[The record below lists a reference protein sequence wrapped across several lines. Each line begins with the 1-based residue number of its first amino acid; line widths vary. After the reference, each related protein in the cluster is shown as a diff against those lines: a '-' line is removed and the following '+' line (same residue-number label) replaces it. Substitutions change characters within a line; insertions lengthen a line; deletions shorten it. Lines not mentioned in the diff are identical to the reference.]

1 MDKSPSIEQHN
12 TEIFQ
17 NLECWKQKPILQKIY
32 KDFYEIIAGY
42 LSNKK
47 EGLIV
52 ELGSGIGNIKSVIP
66 YAICTDLF
74 PNPWIDQVE
83 NAYSLSFQ
91 DNSVS
96 DIILFDVFHHIE
108 FPGDVLNELYR
119 VVNSKGRVI
128 IFEPAV
134 SLFGLL
140 VYGVFHHE
148 PISLF
153 SKIKWQ
159 KENNIS
165 IESLPYYSAQGNS
178 SRIFKNKKYKKLFS
192 NQWEIIKLN
201 QLSAFTYAASG
212 GYSKKQL
219 YPDKM
224 YPFLKKTE
232 KILDLF
238 PFLFATRNLIV
249 LEKK

>member
-1 MDKSPSIEQHN
+1 MDKNSSIEQHN

-17 NLECWKQKPILQKIY
+17 NLEYWKQKPILQKIY
-32 KDFYEIIAGY
+32 KDFYKNIAGY

-66 YAICTDLF
+66 NAICTDLF
-74 PNPWIDQVE
+74 PNPWVDQVE
-83 NAYSLSFQ
+83 NAYKLSFQ
-91 DNSVS
+91 DNSIS
-96 DIILFDVFHHIE
+96 NIILFDVFHHIE
-108 FPGDVLNELYR
+108 YPGDVLNELYR
-119 VVNSKGRVI
+119 VVSPKGRVI

-134 SLFGLL
+134 SLLGLL

-148 PISLF
+148 PIDLF
-153 SKIKWQ
+153 SKIKWT
-159 KENNIS
+159 KGNNTS

-178 SRIFKNKKYKKLFS
+178 TRIFKSKKYKKLFS
-192 NQWEIIKLN
+192 DQWEIVQLK

-224 YPFLKKTE
+224 FPFLKKTE

-238 PFLFATRNLIV
+238 PLLFATRNLIV